1 MGSIPIASTKA
12 VFECSRLFKI
22 EHSFKTAWRDRQKVL
37 KVLFIRSI
45 GLFEGA
51 TSQAIG
57 EGRKAGVTFEM
68 RTTMLTGFKET
79 KDILWSSVGFKIL
92 PTSVKVT
99 KSISLQTN

>member
-1 MGSIPIASTKA
+1 MQTKGRG
-12 VFECSRLFKI
+12 FDS
-22 EHSFKTAWRDRQKVL
+22 HSFHQKVL

-79 KDILWSSVGFKIL
+79 KDILWSSVGFEVL
-92 PTSVKVT
+92 PTSVKVI